1 MEEFEGFIF
10 DLDGTV
16 ANSLYVWKE
25 VDRKFFERR
34 NMKVPKGYEEKINAM
49 SFEQAAVYT
58 KKEFLLKE
66 NIDEIKREW
75 FSDAIYEY
83 ANNVMFKEKAKEY
96 IEHIKK
102 QNFKTALCTAS
113 PKELYE
119 PFLKNRNAESLFDV
133 IVSGQEVDKNKSFPD
148 IYLITAKRLNIPP
161 SKCVVFEDISSAV
174 LGAKKANMYT
184 VGVFD
189 EANKFDLEKLKKE
202 ADKFIFNFTEI
213 Y

>member
-1 MEEFEGFIF
+1 MKGFEGFIF

-16 ANSLYVWKE
+16 ADSLYVWKE
-25 VDRKFFERR
+25 VDRKFFKRR
-34 NMKVPKGYEEKINAM
+34 DMEVPKGYEEKINAM
-49 SFEQAAVYT
+49 SFEQAAIYT
-58 KKEFLLKE
+58 KEEFGIKES
-66 NIDEIKREW
+66 IDKIKKEW
-75 FSDAIYEY
+75 FSDAVYEY
-83 ANNVMFKEKAKEY
+83 SNNVKFKEKAKEY
-96 IEHIKK
+96 IEYIKK

-119 PFLKNRNAESLFDV
+119 PFLKNRNSQYLFDV
-133 IVSGQEVDKNKSFPD
+133 IVSGQEVNKNKSFPD
-148 IYLITAKRLNIPP
+148 IYLMTAQRLNIPP

-174 LGAKKANMYT
+174 LGAKKAGMYT

-189 EANKFDLEKLKKE
+189 EANKFDTEKLKKE